1 MYQHLIDRADRRLAA
16 VKVAKC
22 IIVGG
27 PVVAIVAWIGGV
39 LWA

>member
-16 VKVAKC
+16 VKLAKC

-27 PVVAIVAWIGGV
+27 PIVAIVAFVWGF
-39 LWA
+39 L